1 MPDNPNEYNDSEYQR
16 ITSIMFNDAAISRY
30 VSELWM
36 AGASEQ
42 NIKDE
47 FEAVI
52 DERILELVPSEE
64 PHRSGGLKKKPKPK
78 KEVIDEHTGQRSD
91 PADR

>member
-42 NIKDE
+42 NIVDE
-47 FEAVI
+47 FENVVR
-52 DERILELVPSEE
+52 ENILELEPSEE
-64 PHRSGGLKKKPKPK
+64 QTQRSTPKKKPKARR
-78 KEVIDEHTGQRSD
+78 EVIDEHTGQRS
-91 PADR
+91 AD